1 MKVFEFGLDE
11 KDMEAIS
18 ALNQNLRKIVPI
30 NKVKLD
36 KTILHYKFSILAG
49 SLLFPIRFLNRI
61 LPKYRFFCCHLVL
74 INPFFESIC

>member
-11 KDMEAIS
+11 KDMKAIS

-36 KTILHYKFSILAG
+36 FTLTDFWLRCFIIMPSKSAF
-49 SLLFPIRFLNRI
+49 LLKI
-61 LPKYRFFCCHLVL
+61 
-74 INPFFESIC
+74 

>member
-11 KDMEAIS
+11 KDMKAIS

-36 KTILHYKFSILAG
+36 FTPVIHPIAG
-49 SLLFPIRFLNRI
+49 T
-61 LPKYRFFCCHLVL
+61 
-74 INPFFESIC
+74 

>member
-30 NKVKLD
+30 NKVNL
-36 KTILHYKFSILAG
+36 
-49 SLLFPIRFLNRI
+49 
-61 LPKYRFFCCHLVL
+61 KYMRGF
-74 INPFFESIC
+74 

>member
-11 KDMEAIS
+11 KDMKAIS

-36 KTILHYKFSILAG
+36 KIFNIGKFICFFQSDLSSEFFQNTNFSAVILS
-49 SLLFPIRFLNRI
+49 
-61 LPKYRFFCCHLVL
+61 
-74 INPFFESIC
+74 

>member
-30 NKVKLD
+30 NKVK
-36 KTILHYKFSILAG
+36 FW
-49 SLLFPIRFLNRI
+49 
-61 LPKYRFFCCHLVL
+61 
-74 INPFFESIC
+74 

>member
-36 KTILHYKFSILAG
+36 KIILYYNFSILA
-49 SLLFPIRFLNRI
+49 SSSAFPNRI
-61 LPKYRFFCCHLVL
+61 SDRNSSKIPIFLLSSCF
-74 INPFFESIC
+74 NQPFF

>member
-11 KDMEAIS
+11 KDMKAIS

-36 KTILHYKFSILAG
+36 FTPVIHPIDLHLIFEKS
-49 SLLFPIRFLNRI
+49 SLKNKVGRT
-61 LPKYRFFCCHLVL
+61 
-74 INPFFESIC
+74 